1 MLRAFLITIAATLAL
16 LVALVAT
23 RLDIAGLSGAK
34 PLPSMLRVG
43 TARLLVPAGY
53 LRAGDTDTTA
63 ASDIDLIAAW
73 PGFGPPATK
82 QPGGSE
88 ALVFLRLAPAAGG
101 ADPAERPMTLY
112 ARFFADEHWSN
123 PGGLLM
129 RRFRL
134 DSPYG
139 GEELY
144 FSAPDGEAFSA
155 RCPRQGSVADVGSA
169 NCLWSFRQDGLD
181 IQARFPASL
190 LPRWTRLRDGVQGL
204 LRGWIAAASG
214 QNHATKGKQP

>member
-1 MLRAFLITIAATLAL
+1 MLRTFLITIAVTLAALGGL
-16 LVALVAT
+16 LAT
-23 RLDIAGLSGAK
+23 QLDIGGLTGAA
-34 PLPSMLRVG
+34 PRPSMLRVG

-53 LRAGDTDTTA
+53 LRAGDTDTAA

-73 PGFGPPATK
+73 PGFGPPAAAG
-82 QPGGSE
+82 QPGSSE
-88 ALVFLRLAPAAGG
+88 PLVFLHLAPAAGT
-101 ADPAERPMTLY
+101 DPAERPMTLY

-129 RRFRL
+129 RRFRP

-190 LPRWTRLRDGVQGL
+190 LPRWTRLRDGVQAL
-204 LRGWIAAASG
+204 LRGWIAAAG
-214 QNHATKGKQP
+214 PTQATKDKPS

>member
-1 MLRAFLITIAATLAL
+1 MLRTFLITIA
-16 LVALVAT
+16 VALAALVGLLAT
-23 RLDIAGLSGAK
+23 RLDIGGLTDAGPRAST
-34 PLPSMLRVG
+34 LRIG

-53 LRAGDTDTTA
+53 LRAGDTETAA
-63 ASDIDLIAAW
+63 ASDADLVAAW
-73 PGFGPPATK
+73 PGFGPPAARK
-82 QPGGSE
+82 PDGGTP
-88 ALVFLRLAPAAGG
+88 LVFLRLAPATGD
-101 ADPAERPMTLY
+101 DPAERPMTLY
-112 ARFFADEHWSN
+112 ARFFADVHWSN

-129 RRFRL
+129 RRFRP

-144 FSAPDGEAFSA
+144 YSPPDGEAFSA

-190 LPRWTRLRDGVQGL
+190 LPRWTRLRDGVQDL
-204 LRGWIAAASG
+204 LRGWIAAAG
-214 QNHATKGKQP
+214 PKQAAKGKQS

>member
-16 LVALVAT
+16 IAVLVAT
-23 RLDIAGLSGAK
+23 RLDLAGLFGA
-34 PLPSMLRVG
+34 PPQPSTLTIG
-43 TARLLVPAGY
+43 TAHLIVPPGY
-53 LRAGDTDTTA
+53 LRTGTA
-63 ASDIDLIAAW
+63 NEGSADAVAAW
-73 PGFGPPATK
+73 PNLSPHAGQHPDEG
-82 QPGGSE
+82 E
-88 ALVFLRLAPAAGG
+88 NLIFLHLSSASGG

-112 ARFFADEHWSN
+112 ARFFSDENWTN

-129 RRFRL
+129 RRFRA

-144 FSAPDGEAFSA
+144 FSPPDGEAFSA
-155 RCPRQGSVADVGSA
+155 RCPRQGSLADVGRA

-190 LPRWTRLRDGVQGL
+190 LPHWTKLREGVQGL
-204 LRGWIAAASG
+204 LRGWIATG
-214 QNHATKGKQP
+214 DRPTQATKGKQT

>member
-1 MLRAFLITIAATLAL
+1 
-16 LVALVAT
+16 
-23 RLDIAGLSGAK
+23 
-34 PLPSMLRVG
+34 
-43 TARLLVPAGY
+43 
-53 LRAGDTDTTA
+53 
-63 ASDIDLIAAW
+63 
-73 PGFGPPATK
+73 
-82 QPGGSE
+82 
-88 ALVFLRLAPAAGG
+88 
-101 ADPAERPMTLY
+101 MTLY

-129 RRFRL
+129 RRFRP

-144 FSAPDGEAFSA
+144 FSPPDGEAFSA

-190 LPRWTRLRDGVQGL
+190 LPRWTRLRDGVQSL
-204 LRGWIAAASG
+204 LRGWAAAAG
-214 QNHATKGKQP
+214 EPTQAKKGKQS